1 MIKKILPNIYSWS
14 EFSEEKQLNFNGYLI
29 IEEEESV
36 IIDPP
41 FLRKDD
47 EYKISYC
54 TTFIMSIKRNIV
66 DQYSSSSGITI

>member
-29 IEEEESV
+29 IGEEESV

-41 FLRKDD
+41 FFD
-47 EYKISYC
+47 E
-54 TTFIMSIKRNIV
+54 R
-66 DQYSSSSGITI
+66 